1 MVDTL
6 SMRKKEVLPGNE
18 ERWSEMT
25 CEWAVDP
32 DAPRLRENQH
42 CRSPKTWDFI
52 KVVQFLY
59 IYKTYK
65 EALRFVFKS
74 KFKTIVLY
82 SYFLA
87 KNN

>member
-1 MVDTL
+1 
-6 SMRKKEVLPGNE
+6 MRKKEVLPGNE

-59 IYKTYK
+59 I
-65 EALRFVFKS
+65 
-74 KFKTIVLY
+74 
-82 SYFLA
+82 
-87 KNN
+87 